1 MDNIIPKDD
10 AIIELAEIQSERRRN
25 WRTVDKQKVKFLSTG
40 DQARFDR
47 VAAIAKVLEA
57 MSPREWHSL
66 LKRYSEMKA
75 QESAQKPLFK
85 M

>member
-1 MDNIIPKDD
+1 MNNIIPKDD
-10 AIIELAEIQSERRRN
+10 AIIELAEIQSERRQN

-57 MSPREWHSL
+57 MSSREWHDL
-66 LKRYSEMKA
+66 LNRFDRKKKEQEA
-75 QESAQKPLFK
+75 QQPLFK
-85 M
+85 